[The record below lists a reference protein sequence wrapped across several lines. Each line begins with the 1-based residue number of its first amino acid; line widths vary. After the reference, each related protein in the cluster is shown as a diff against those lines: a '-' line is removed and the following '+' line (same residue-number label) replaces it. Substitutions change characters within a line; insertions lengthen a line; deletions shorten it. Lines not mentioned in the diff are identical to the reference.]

1 MAWVAYQDPDTFNL
15 WYFNPT
21 TAEARWHWPPLFELP
36 FHVHGIHRMDSEVA
50 AAVRMAPAEVVA
62 APERARMAPEVV
74 AAPSKEAYAAAATP
88 EQIVVETLPSR
99 AASSNHIV
107 AVATPQDRSADE
119 ALVGVV
125 HTKFP
130 RSTWDF
136 RKDCSMMWTI
146 V

>member
-1 MAWVAYQDPDTFNL
+1 MPA
-15 WYFNPT
+15 
-21 TAEARWHWPPLFELP
+21 
-36 FHVHGIHRMDSEVA
+36 IHRMNSEA
-50 AAVRMAPAEVVA
+50 AATVLEDVA

-88 EQIVVETLPSR
+88 EQIIVVETLPSR
-99 AASSNHIV
+99 AAIV

-130 RSTWDF
+130 RST
-136 RKDCSMMWTI
+136 
-146 V
+146 